1 MCVGG
6 GWVVIV
12 VCAWEG
18 SDSSV
23 CVGGVGSDSSV
34 CVGGVGSDSSVCVG
48 GYWGVVQ
55 LII

>member
-1 MCVGG
+1 M
-6 GWVVIV
+6 IV
-12 VCAWEG
+12 VCAWEGVG